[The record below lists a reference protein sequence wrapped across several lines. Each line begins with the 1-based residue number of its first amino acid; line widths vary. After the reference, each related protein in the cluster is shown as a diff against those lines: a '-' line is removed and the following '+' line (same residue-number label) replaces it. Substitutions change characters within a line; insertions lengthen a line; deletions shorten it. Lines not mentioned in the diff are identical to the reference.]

1 MSLVKINANISTL
14 MKKLLALLFS
24 IFFLSSHSVIADDI
38 SDFQMEGISIGDS
51 LLDYMTEEEIL
62 KKTEQSLDTHDFSYL
77 KEPYKYVQIQI
88 KKDFPVYSDGLSV
101 MIKNNS
107 INQYL
112 TDKNEK
118 YSILSIRGSINYID
132 DFDSCLQKRN
142 EIVEIF
148 SSMFPNAKKD
158 GYFINYPP
166 DPSGKSIV
174 DGIEIIF
181 ATGGGIEAQ
190 CFKMDKNFRIKTG
203 WKDSLDIGL
212 DSKETAKWMADY
224 K

>member
-1 MSLVKINANISTL
+1 
-14 MKKLLALLFS
+14 MKKLLILLFS
-24 IFFLSSHSVIADDI
+24 FFLLSSPSVFADDI

-51 LLDYMTEEEIL
+51 LLDYMSEDEII
-62 KKTEQSLDTHDFSYL
+62 KGIEHSLDIYDFSYL
-77 KEPYKYVQIQI
+77 KEPYKYVQMKI

-132 DFDSCLQKRN
+132 DFDGCLQKRN

-148 SSMFPNAKKD
+148 SSKFPNAKK
-158 GYFINYPP
+158 GEYFVNYSP
-166 DPSGKSIV
+166 DPSGKSII
-174 DGIEIIF
+174 DGIDIIF
-181 ATGGGIEAQ
+181 ATGGEIEAQ
-190 CFKMDKNFRIKTG
+190 CFKMDQNFRIKTG
-203 WKDSLDIGL
+203 WKDGLDIGL
-212 DSKETAKWMADY
+212 DSKETAKWMTEY

>member
-1 MSLVKINANISTL
+1 
-14 MKKLLALLFS
+14 MKKKLVLLFS
-24 IFFLSSHSVIADDI
+24 LFLLSSPSVFADDI
-38 SDFQMEGISIGDS
+38 SDFQIEGISVGDS
-51 LLDYMTEEEIL
+51 LLDYMSEDEIL
-62 KKTEQSLDTHDFSYL
+62 KKIELKENDFSYL
-77 KEPYKYVQIQI
+77 KEPNKYVQINLN
-88 KKDFPVYSDGLSV
+88 KAFPTYKSGLSFV
-101 MIKNNS
+101 IKNNS

-112 TDKNEK
+112 TNKNEK

-148 SSMFPNAKKD
+148 SSMSPNAKKD
-158 GYFINYPP
+158 EYFINYSP

-203 WKDSLDIGL
+203 WKDSLDIGI